1 MVTCESAK
9 FEIEGILCKHIL
21 RIMSL
26 RRLSSIPE
34 RYILSR
40 WTIEARFVFDGGMST
55 AEEDNDEITP
65 LHKWFLIS
73 KYQRYLDDYQCPKS
87 LFKKM
92 DETLNGWIA
101 DGEWNKKEK
110 QNALLTSGSQVY
122 SNIVMETPEISIHDP
137 QLVKT
142 KGRPRNATRF
152 KSPIEVSQAE
162 SKRRRCKKCGQLGH
176 NMRTCNKNSKVKM
189 LITNDDADQGDDEE

>member
-1 MVTCESAK
+1 M
-9 FEIEGILCKHIL
+9 EGILCKHIL

-26 RRLSSIPE
+26 RLLRTIPE

-40 WTIEARFVFDGGMST
+40 WTIEARFVFDGGVST
-55 AEEDNDEITP
+55 AEEDNGEMTP

-92 DETLNGWIA
+92 DETLNEWIA
-101 DGEWNKKEK
+101 DGERHKKER
-110 QNALLTSGSQVY
+110 QNALSTSGSQLH
-122 SNIVMETPEISIHDP
+122 SSIVMETPEISIHDP
-137 QLVKT
+137 QIVKT

-152 KSPIEVSQAE
+152 KSLIEVSQAG
-162 SKRRRCKKCGQLGH
+162 SKRRRCKKCGQLSH
-176 NMRTCNKNSKVKM
+176 NMRTCNKNSKMWTK
-189 LITNDDADQGDDEE
+189 NDQEESDEEGHEKETEEDLMAD